1 MPSPWF
7 TVSEERQRAEE
18 MQVQLSTPIMGRG
31 VGGGVGVVIAD
42 DGPVGWG
49 RAVTV
54 VFTTGCVVGGL
65 VRMFDSMEE
74 MVDVVA
80 NGVGLRFDKHKK

>member
-1 MPSPWF
+1 MPSPWL

-49 RAVTV
+49 VP
-54 VFTTGCVVGGL
+54 GQWCL
-65 VRMFDSMEE
+65 PQ
-74 MVDVVA
+74 
-80 NGVGLRFDKHKK
+80 GVL